1 MTAGRVV
8 VVWDDQAGHWSVT
21 ITPPGGSPVSHPMA
35 ADRGNDGTD
44 WPMPHPSTRPAAR
57 RSAGSWSRT
66 GDAFRK
72 LAHAVEAGNAKTYQA
87 VAYGRHLFDA
97 LLGPEGWAT
106 LDTPVAGHPQV
117 IELSWGPGPLHRFV
131 WELMHDG
138 HYYLALRPQAPAAFV
153 RLVKPPGAAGGT
165 GIPGPVTITRPPR
178 VLFAVGSPLDD
189 WQVRAGAEVMGLL
202 REFERDSCR
211 QGTAV
216 QARVLTNTSLA
227 RLRRGCEELDPD
239 VVHLIGHGRWDGG
252 DKVGKLTLTSD
263 SADLLR
269 EPQADE
275 SESGEEHTAAAL
287 ADAMGVTLGCMAS
300 GRSGPTLVVVSA
312 CDGGVASTG
321 VGLPLGA
328 ELAASGVPIVIAMAG
343 AISDTACR
351 VFTRSVVASVARG
364 KDFTEALATGRFAAF
379 AYAKNTPQYVDWA
392 LPAIFL
398 RAELPEA
405 FKLADPQA
413 MEAVRNFIRVH
424 DHIDNPLFAGRH
436 ELLDDLDALLGQGNP
451 GVLVLHSTY
460 PRRVGGTRALREL
473 AAEAI
478 RKGHLPV
485 RIGSFLSTDD
495 APTTFPALARAI
507 AGQIVQIAKGEEQ
520 LTPPRRTLLLLTG
533 YDPDAPA
540 SAPGADGLLELP
552 TAQPAPSAGRL
563 VDTLRNDLFALQAA
577 MAARHPGVFRDDA
590 APVLLLDD
598 VHLYTDGLARLC
610 EYLKP
615 TGLGVGPKKLPVVLF
630 VKEHETAAGQEMLAY
645 REGHQGQGPLEF
657 RELQHL
663 TDLPGG
669 AYQLALLSWLLNP
682 PDVKGWPKR
691 PVLAP
696 KGNVE
701 PGMWLDAF
709 KNYMRDRNFYDP
721 ISYGE
726 FADYVVKYRWFE
738 AGEDDAILR
747 AYGMLS

>member
-1 MTAGRVV
+1 MTARTVV
-8 VVWDDQAGHWSVT
+8 VAWDDQAGLWSVT
-21 ITPPGGSPVSHPMA
+21 ITPLGGPPVSHLMA
-35 ADRGNDGTD
+35 ADRDDDGSH
-44 WPMPHPSTRPAAR
+44 WPMPHPSTRAAAR
-57 RSAGSWSRT
+57 SRTSSWDRT

-72 LAHAVEAGNAKTYQA
+72 LADAVKTGNASPKQA

-97 LLGPEGWAT
+97 LLGPRGWAA
-106 LDTPVAGHPQV
+106 LDTPAAGHPLV
-117 IELSWGPGPLHRFV
+117 VELSWGPGPLHRFV

-138 HYYLALRPQAPAAFV
+138 HHYLALRAQAPVAFV

-165 GIPGPVTITRPPR
+165 AIPGPVTITRPPR

-189 WQVRAGAEVMGLL
+189 RQVRAGAEVMGLL

-216 QARVLTNTSLA
+216 RARVLTNTSLA

-239 VVHLIGHGRWDGG
+239 VVHLIGHGRWDGE
-252 DKVGKLTLTSD
+252 DEVGKLTLTSD
-263 SADLLR
+263 SADALR
-269 EPQADE
+269 EPPADE
-275 SESGEEHTAAAL
+275 SGSGEEHTAAAM
-287 ADAMGVTLGCMAS
+287 ADAMGVTPGCVAS

-312 CDGGVASTG
+312 CDGGVASTDA
-321 VGLPLGA
+321 GLPLGA

-351 VFTRSVVASVARG
+351 IFTRSVVASVARG
-364 KDFTEALATGRFAAF
+364 KDFIDALATGRFAAF
-379 AYAKNTPQYVDWA
+379 AHARNTPKYVDWA

-398 RAELPEA
+398 QAELPDA

-413 MEAVRNFIRVH
+413 MEAVRALIRNH

-436 ELLDDLDALLGQGNP
+436 ELLDDLDVLLGPGNP

-478 RKGHLPV
+478 RKGHVPV

-507 AGQIVQIAKGEEQ
+507 AGKIVEIAKGEEQ
-520 LTPPRRTLLLLTG
+520 VPPPRCTLLLLTG
-533 YDPDAPA
+533 YDPDTPAGAP
-540 SAPGADGLLELP
+540 SADDLLELE
-552 TAQPAPSAGRL
+552 TAQSAPSARRL
-563 VDTLRNDLFALQAA
+563 VDALRSDMFALQAT
-577 MAARHPGVFRDDA
+577 MAGRHPGVFRDDA

-598 VHLYTDGLARLC
+598 VHLYTDGLAQLR
-610 EYLKP
+610 EQLKP
-615 TGLGVGPKKLPVVLF
+615 TGLGVGPRKLPVVLF
-630 VKEHETAAGQEMLAY
+630 VKEHATAAGQDMLAY

-663 TDLPGG
+663 TDLSDG
-669 AYQLALLSWLLNP
+669 AYQLAMLSWLLNP
-682 PDVKGWPKR
+682 PDINNWPKR
-691 PVLAP
+691 QVLAP
-696 KGNVE
+696 NGSVE

-709 KNYMRDRNFYDP
+709 KNDMRDRNFYDP
-721 ISYGE
+721 ISYSK
-726 FADYVVKYRWFE
+726 FADYVVKYHWFE
-738 AGEDDAILR
+738 VGNDDKILR